1 MMEKQN
7 TNSPY
12 NSTLGGE
19 QKFFQ
24 DPKLAKKRISSI
36 IIPWGITGF
45 LVVIIIAVIVFTGLK
60 KVEEPPPK
68 KKKLANVEVVTINT
82 REHREALTLPAL
94 IEADRVATIKP
105 EFSGTLARWFFP
117 EGAYIERGEVVAELD
132 TEYLMANLEELEAS
146 LKTASKNVS
155 LVQISIESAK
165 VGLENAQKHARIQE
179 LVLRSAE
186 ANYELADSDFNRFQD
201 LEGKNV
207 IQASKLDTVRNA
219 LTQAELS
226 VARAKEGINSA
237 NLSIHSAEV
246 RIKETIADEELAT
259 ARLVELEAAIANLE
273 VKINKYKLK
282 TPISG
287 RLEEHLV
294 EPGEVVTAGVQVARI
309 YDLKNLQATINVPDR
324 YISFLDP
331 KNLAAKSFI
340 QMNMPGAEQHI
351 NAKLTIPGLP
361 KLTGGTAAGVELN
374 AEIARIAQSSD
385 PESNTFRV
393 ELRLPNPGGV
403 LRHGIIGRGKIEY
416 LYYPHAIIIPMKAVQ
431 VTDAGPRVLVVEE
444 TEGAQLAKVLDIEPI
459 KILGSELLIGTG
471 LAEGDRLIVT
481 GWKGLVG
488 GETVNVVVED
498 GHFKPQS

>member
-1 MMEKQN
+1 
-7 TNSPY
+7 
-12 NSTLGGE
+12 
-19 QKFFQ
+19 
-24 DPKLAKKRISSI
+24 
-36 IIPWGITGF
+36 
-45 LVVIIIAVIVFTGLK
+45 
-60 KVEEPPPK
+60 
-68 KKKLANVEVVTINT
+68 
-82 REHREALTLPAL
+82 
-94 IEADRVATIKP
+94 
-105 EFSGTLARWFFP
+105 
-117 EGAYIERGEVVAELD
+117 
-132 TEYLMANLEELEAS
+132 
-146 LKTASKNVS
+146 
-155 LVQISIESAK
+155 
-165 VGLENAQKHARIQE
+165 
-179 LVLRSAE
+179 
-186 ANYELADSDFNRFQD
+186 
-201 LEGKNV
+201 
-207 IQASKLDTVRNA
+207 
-219 LTQAELS
+219 
-226 VARAKEGINSA
+226 
-237 NLSIHSAEV
+237 
-246 RIKETIADEELAT
+246 
-259 ARLVELEAAIANLE
+259 
-273 VKINKYKLK
+273 VKINKCKLK

-361 KLTGGTAAGVELN
+361 KLTGGTAAGIELN

-393 ELRLPNPGGV
+393 ELRLPNPGEV
-403 LRHGIIGRGKIEY
+403 LRHGVIGRGEIEY
-416 LYYPHAIIIPMKAVQ
+416 LYYPRAIIIPMKAVQ

-488 GETVNVVVED
+488 GETVNVLVED

>member
-237 NLSIHSAEV
+237 NLSIHS
-246 RIKETIADEELAT
+246 
-259 ARLVELEAAIANLE
+259 
-273 VKINKYKLK
+273 NKYKLK

-294 EPGEVVTAGVQVARI
+294 EPGAVVTAGVQVARI
-309 YDLKNLQATINVPDR
+309 YDLKDLQATINVPDR